1 MNNQKAISDRVRNS
15 KKYKTIRQSLID
27 QLKANGSDNAFFRD
41 MVEDYMQFWVIKYMT
56 TIDIR
61 TRGPIIVYN
70 NGGGQ
75 SGTKENPSV
84 AYQIKINNQ
93 MLKILNQLN
102 LTIDNAGAGGD
113 EFDGL

>member
-1 MNNQKAISDRVRNS
+1 MDNQKAISDRVRNS
-15 KKYKTIRQSLID
+15 KKYKAIRQSLID
-27 QLKANGSDNAFFRD
+27 QLRANGSDNAHFLD
-41 MVEDYMQFWVIKYMT
+41 LVEDYMQFWVIKYMT
-56 TIDIR
+56 SIDIR
-61 TRGPIIVYN
+61 TRGPIIIYN

-84 AYQIKINNQ
+84 AYQIKLNNQ

-102 LTIDNAGAGGD
+102 LNVDNAGIGGD